1 MSSDNS
7 APSALRLAAGR
18 AIGLRAAPAC
28 RVGLVRP
35 QARGLSRHRAGEAV
49 ELGEQRR
56 QLDRDGRAGG
66 GRIACDRSTELGD
79 LTLEA
84 GKIDEIACRQGA
96 AGGVDGLAERAAGSR
111 VVHGDGTSGD
121 GDAAGPEGA
130 WLTRLM

>member
-7 APSALRLAAGR
+7 ALSALRLAAGR
-18 AIGLRAAPAC
+18 AIGLSAAPAC

-35 QARGLSRHRAGEAV
+35 QARGLFRHLAGEAL

-66 GRIACDRSTELGD
+66 GGIACDRSTELGD

-96 AGGVDGLAERAAGSR
+96 AGGVDGPAERAPR
-111 VVHGDGTSGD
+111 HPVVYCGGASWEGD
-121 GDAAGPEGA
+121 
-130 WLTRLM
+130 